1 MFRLGS
7 LYRSERKLGSTSQ
20 AWHQGV
26 APSLPVPASPN
37 IARSTES
44 FGGAHIGSRP
54 EGCSHQIS
62 ISHPIQSVKV
72 SLLASIFEKRLENGM
87 YGQEGCLY
95 DVLHI
100 RFSNT
105 HISYIYIYTY
115 KHISYIPAC
124 QHFLW
129 CCHLHYFHIPFSI
142 LLILR
147 FLTAERPKEPGSQ
160 RLVAVGYTWN

>member
-105 HISYIYIYTY
+105 HISYIYIRINIY
-115 KHISYIPAC
+115 HIS
-124 QHFLW
+124 QHASIFSDVAT
-129 CCHLHYFHIPFSI
+129 FTTSTSPFRSSSSFASS
-142 LLILR
+142 LQSGQKNL
-147 FLTAERPKEPGSQ
+147 AANG
-160 RLVAVGYTWN
+160 W